1 MGTTPS
7 SKEEEATMATRQLY
21 EGQTQDPLWESQ
33 TQGKLHAAPGSMRD
47 RMNREQRPTAA
58 QQQRVLTGF
67 VLGIFSL
74 FAAFFPICGLP
85 IAIVAIIMGIS
96 GRRILA
102 LRTIA
107 TWGLAF
113 SIIGLV
119 LTFVNICIA
128 ISIYFSTY
136 IWR

>member
-1 MGTTPS
+1 
-7 SKEEEATMATRQLY
+7 MATRQLS
-21 EGQTQDPLWESQ
+21 ENQTQALAWESQ
-33 TQGKLHAAPGSMRD
+33 AQERLYTVVPQRTSR
-47 RMNREQRPTAA
+47 RMIPTP
-58 QQQRVLTGF
+58 QQRQRALTGF

-85 IAIVAIIMGIS
+85 IAIIAIIMGAS
-96 GRRILA
+96 SRRIFA

-113 SIIGLV
+113 SIIGLL

-128 ISIYFSTY
+128 ISIYFSIY
-136 IWR
+136 VWK

>member
-1 MGTTPS
+1 
-7 SKEEEATMATRQLY
+7 MATRQLS
-21 EGQTQDPLWESQ
+21 ENQTQALAWESQ
-33 TQGKLHAAPGSMRD
+33 AQERLYTVVPQRTSR
-47 RMNREQRPTAA
+47 RMISTP
-58 QQQRVLTGF
+58 QQRQRALTGF

-85 IAIVAIIMGIS
+85 IAIIAIIMGAS
-96 GRRILA
+96 SRRIFA

-113 SIIGLV
+113 SIIGLL

-128 ISIYFSTY
+128 ISIYFSIY
-136 IWR
+136 VWK

>member
-1 MGTTPS
+1 
-7 SKEEEATMATRQLY
+7 MATRQLS
-21 EGQTQDPLWESQ
+21 ENQTQALAWESQ
-33 TQGKLHAAPGSMRD
+33 AQERLYTVVPQRTSR
-47 RMNREQRPTAA
+47 RMISTPQQR
-58 QQQRVLTGF
+58 QRVLTGF

-85 IAIVAIIMGIS
+85 IAIIAIIMGAS
-96 GRRILA
+96 SRRIFA

-113 SIIGLV
+113 SIIGLL

-128 ISIYFSTY
+128 ISI
-136 IWR
+136 

>member
-1 MGTTPS
+1 MT
-7 SKEEEATMATRQLY
+7 TRQLS
-21 EGQTQDPLWESQ
+21 EDQTQ
-33 TQGKLHAAPGSMRD
+33 APAWGRQAQERLYTVVPQRTSR
-47 RMNREQRPTAA
+47 RMSPTP
-58 QQQRVLTGF
+58 QQRQRALTGF

-85 IAIVAIIMGIS
+85 IAIIAIIMGAS
-96 GRRILA
+96 SRRIFA

-113 SIIGLV
+113 SIIGLL

-128 ISIYFSTY
+128 ISIYFSIY
-136 IWR
+136 VWK